1 MFVPLSIRALFSLFG
16 RVLRN
21 MKPVVFLTA
30 IMLLVATPTA
40 DAASRMHQ
48 KGLECHLPQ
57 HAHILSADS
66 QALVYETVE
75 TMTSFGGVIYGCTY
89 ARKGIYRLGEPIPN
103 IGTPKG
109 IEGIRLETLDGPIV
123 AYEFGFGNS
132 NGAAYYVVVRDLR
145 NGRLLHRV
153 VSGPAAS
160 PRVIGSGPITAIAIA
175 SNGDVAWIAENDDMS
190 TREMKYYEVH
200 AVDRSGNRVLASGS
214 DVKPNSL
221 AQVGSLVYWSQG
233 EQPESATLD

>member
-1 MFVPLSIRALFSLFG
+1 MP
-16 RVLRN
+16 
-21 MKPVVFLTA
+21 
-30 IMLLVATPTA
+30 
-40 DAASRMHQ
+40 AAYAARRTQ
-48 KGLECHLPQ
+48 EKLECRLPE
-57 HAHILSADS
+57 HARILVGNR
-66 QALVYETVE
+66 QALVYEASE
-75 TMTSFGGVIYGCTY
+75 TNTRPPTIYGCAYGHRGTY
-89 ARKGIYRLGEPIPN
+89 LLGEPIPD
-103 IGTPKG
+103 IGTPGG
-109 IEGIRLETLDGPIV
+109 IEGISLETMDGPIV

-153 VSGPAAS
+153 VSGPTAS

-175 SNGDVAWIAENDDMS
+175 SNGDVAWIAENEDMS

-233 EQPESATLD
+233 EQPESAHWTD